1 MSDPS
6 AVDKVIPT
14 IGISIWDLNG
24 IGPEITL
31 KAFRSIG
38 ILTQLTLVIYAS
50 AQTLSFYQKILRLS
64 DFKFHEI
71 QDLKEVAPGQVNLL
85 SIWQESLDFQPGKPS
100 SMGGKYA
107 KISLDQSVN
116 DLKKKVIDGLVTAP
130 ISKELIQKEGF
141 DFPVHTEFLAS
152 VFGLQ
157 ENLMLMVNNQLRIGV
172 VTGHIPLKKI
182 SSMLTKSLITSKL
195 EIFLNSLITNFGI
208 KNPKIALTGVNQHAG
223 ENGLIGSEEQEVIIP
238 VIKEFQAAGH
248 LVFGPYPADG
258 FFGDDQFKNFDGIL
272 TMYHDQGL
280 IPFKHISMGAGVNF
294 TAGIPAIRTS
304 PAHGTAFD
312 IAGKNIANPL
322 SMINALY
329 IAADLAMKKLSLP

>member
-1 MSDPS
+1 
-6 AVDKVIPT
+6 
-14 IGISIWDLNG
+14 
-24 IGPEITL
+24 
-31 KAFRSIG
+31 
-38 ILTQLTLVIYAS
+38 
-50 AQTLSFYQKILRLS
+50 
-64 DFKFHEI
+64 
-71 QDLKEVAPGQVNLL
+71 
-85 SIWQESLDFQPGKPS
+85 
-100 SMGGKYA
+100 
-107 KISLDQSVN
+107 
-116 DLKKKVIDGLVTAP
+116 
-130 ISKELIQKEGF
+130 
-141 DFPVHTEFLAS
+141 
-152 VFGLQ
+152 
-157 ENLMLMVNNQLRIGV
+157 
-172 VTGHIPLKKI
+172 
-182 SSMLTKSLITSKL
+182 MLTKSLITSKL

-208 KNPKIALTGVNQHAG
+208 KNPKIALTGVNPHAG

-329 IAADLAMKKLSLP
+329 LAADLAMKKLSLP

>member
-1 MSDPS
+1 M
-6 AVDKVIPT
+6 
-14 IGISIWDLNG
+14 
-24 IGPEITL
+24 
-31 KAFRSIG
+31 
-38 ILTQLTLVIYAS
+38 
-50 AQTLSFYQKILRLS
+50 
-64 DFKFHEI
+64 
-71 QDLKEVAPGQVNLL
+71 
-85 SIWQESLDFQPGKPS
+85 
-100 SMGGKYA
+100 
-107 KISLDQSVN
+107 
-116 DLKKKVIDGLVTAP
+116 TAP

-141 DFPVHTEFLAS
+141 DFPGHTEFLAS

-208 KNPKIALTGVNQHAG
+208 KNPKIALTGVNPHAG

-272 TMYHDQGL
+272 TMYHD
-280 IPFKHISMGAGVNF
+280 KV
-294 TAGIPAIRTS
+294 
-304 PAHGTAFD
+304 
-312 IAGKNIANPL
+312 
-322 SMINALY
+322 
-329 IAADLAMKKLSLP
+329 